1 MGQIPPATSSH
12 FVSPFQKHPEKPE
25 PDEALPRMPAVKI
38 QTQQQ
43 NIAFPQPAAELPAGT
58 VTAGSPQLVPAHRP
72 KMPLPGERGCTGG
85 QGGAR
90 CGGGLEGGGAPGMS
104 FAPWFSFPL
113 LYSSFTAPKGLMS
126 LLVCDFPDPY
136 LF

>member
-12 FVSPFQKHPEKPE
+12 FVSLFQKHPDKPE
-25 PDEALPRMPAVKI
+25 PDEAPPRMPAVKI

-72 KMPLPGERGCTGG
+72 KMPLPGERAAQAARGVPAAA
-85 QGGAR
+85 GAWR
-90 CGGGLEGGGAPGMS
+90 EVVLQA
-104 FAPWFSFPL
+104 
-113 LYSSFTAPKGLMS
+113 
-126 LLVCDFPDPY
+126 
-136 LF
+136 